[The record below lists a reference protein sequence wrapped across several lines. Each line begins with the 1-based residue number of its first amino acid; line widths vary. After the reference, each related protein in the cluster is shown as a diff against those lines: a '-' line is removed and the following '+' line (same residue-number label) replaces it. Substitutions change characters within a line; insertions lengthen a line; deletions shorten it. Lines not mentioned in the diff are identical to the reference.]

1 MLLLPI
7 SLRKIIKVITMTT
20 NNKSSKLNWKIIAV
34 FIVIL
39 TICIYSFEQLRKS
52 SIGQSNEILKLQ
64 ERLNM
69 EAQLN
74 RKLKSD
80 LALNQRQLR
89 ELLPYK
95 AIIRSASLRDSIYTL
110 LPFKFGESAFIMP
123 DSMPVIIN
131 AVNIM
136 GNSTEYSIKYI
147 VRTKKGEY
155 LQTSLTDLRK

>member
-1 MLLLPI
+1 
-7 SLRKIIKVITMTT
+7 MTT
-20 NNKSSKLNWKIIAV
+20 KNYSSKLNWKIIAA

-39 TICIYSFEQLRKS
+39 TICIYLFMQLRKS
-52 SIGQSNEILKLQ
+52 SIGQTKEILKLQ

-80 LALNQRQLR
+80 LTLNQRQLQ

-95 AIIRSASLRDSIYTL
+95 AMIRSASLRDSIYTL
-110 LPFKFGESAFIMP
+110 LPFKFGETAYIMP

-131 AVNIM
+131 AINII
-136 GNSTEYSIKYI
+136 GNSTDYSIKYI

-155 LQTSLTDLRK
+155 LQTSVTDLRK

>member
-1 MLLLPI
+1 M
-7 SLRKIIKVITMTT
+7 
-20 NNKSSKLNWKIIAV
+20 
-34 FIVIL
+34 
-39 TICIYSFEQLRKS
+39 QLRKS
-52 SIGQSNEILKLQ
+52 SIGQTKEILQLQ

-80 LALNQRQLR
+80 LALNQRQLQ

-95 AIIRSASLRDSIYTL
+95 AMIRSASLRDSIYTL
-110 LPFKFGESAFIMP
+110 LPFKFGETAYIMP

-131 AVNIM
+131 AINII
-136 GNSTEYSIKYI
+136 GNSTDYSIKYM

-155 LQTSLTDLRK
+155 LQTSVSDLRK